1 MARTLMILGTHSH
14 AGKSSMVTSGPKP
27 TASSLTRT

>member
-14 AGKSSMVTSGPKP
+14 AGSSMVTSGPKP